1 MTVTDAMI
9 PDLSGKVALV
19 TGVGRAGQIGN
30 AICLALGRAGACIV
44 ASDRNAVA
52 VAQRVREFVD
62 LGIDARPVAGDLT
75 SADAASLAVEMA
87 RRHYGRLDIVVNVAG
102 GLTTFGPIANVRP
115 ADVDRELS
123 INVKTAFLVSQA
135 AINELAEARGVI
147 INFSSIAVLEPAADI
162 AIYTAAKSAVA
173 GLTRAMAVELAS
185 LGIRVNA
192 IASGMVRTAEN
203 VESAGDSAQYVELEA
218 VTRGVL
224 DLAAGLMTGE
234 IRAIRPGSK

>member
-1 MTVTDAMI
+1 MPGAM
-9 PDLSGKVALV
+9 PDLREQVALV

-30 AICLALGRAGACIV
+30 AICLALGRAGAKIV

-52 VAQRVREFVD
+52 VAARVREFGE

-87 RRHYGRLDIVVNVAG
+87 TRHFGRLDIVVNVAG
-102 GLTTFGPIANVRP
+102 GLTTYGPIDEVRP

-135 AINELAEARGVI
+135 AIEALAASTGVI
-147 INFSSIAVLEPAADI
+147 INFASIAVFEPAANL

-173 GLTRAMAVELAS
+173 GLTRALAVELAPR
-185 LGIRVNA
+185 GIRVNA
-192 IASGMVRTAEN
+192 IAPGTVRTADNLEA
-203 VESAGDSAQYVELEA
+203 VGADAEYVELDA
-218 VTRGVL
+218 ITRGIL
-224 DLAAGLMTGE
+224 ELAAGSMTGE
-234 IRAIRPGSK
+234 IRAITPGRT